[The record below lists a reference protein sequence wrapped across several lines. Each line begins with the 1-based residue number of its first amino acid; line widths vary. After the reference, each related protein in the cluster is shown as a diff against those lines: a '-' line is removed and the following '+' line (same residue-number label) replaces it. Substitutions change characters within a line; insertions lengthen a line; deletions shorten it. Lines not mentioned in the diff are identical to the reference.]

1 MFNQLESLHF
11 VLYRICTEFR
21 PSADPSNDPQS
32 GLKERL
38 FLGSKLAKT
47 VRTTKYLAHNYLDLF
62 SVQTRCRV
70 RGTIYIGTVHPAP
83 WHEMPLLTDEITACE
98 K

>member
-1 MFNQLESLHF
+1 MFNQLETSQF

-38 FLGSKLAKT
+38 FLGSKLQKY
-47 VRTTKYLAHNYLDLF
+47 VRTTKFLSHNQLDLF
-62 SVQTRCRV
+62 SVQERCRV
-70 RGTIYIGTVHPAP
+70 RGTIYIRYRAP
-83 WHEMPLLTDEITACE
+83 CTLACDVIDNR
-98 K
+98 

>member
-38 FLGSKLAKT
+38 FLG
-47 VRTTKYLAHNYLDLF
+47 
-62 SVQTRCRV
+62 
-70 RGTIYIGTVHPAP
+70 
-83 WHEMPLLTDEITACE
+83 
-98 K
+98 